1 MEMLT
6 MGLSSIRRIAVRAER
21 PLLPSDEVAVRLAC
35 SLAAKAG
42 ASVQALAYPT
52 NVLSSQVGPGDG
64 SLAVAKTELERWA
77 QEAGAPIA
85 VHDRTNFAEG
95 IGETFA
101 TLLQLCD
108 LGILGAPAQ
117 QSAGFRMIAST
128 AIFNGGPVL
137 FLPESHTKTQT
148 LSRILVGWKP
158 GAAASRALK
167 AAIALADA
175 DCEIVVAQVEEPDIS
190 RVDESGIEAT
200 HFVAAHGISARFE
213 AISAQGLNA
222 HAALVAATK
231 AFEADVLATGAIRH
245 GPIHQSLFGS
255 VTRDLLEDGFR
266 IPTLLAG

>member
-1 MEMLT
+1 

-35 SLAAKAG
+35 SLAAKVG

-52 NVLSSQVGPGDG
+52 NVLSSQVGSGDG
-64 SLAVAKTELERWA
+64 SLTAAKAELERWA

-101 TLLQLCD
+101 TLLQLSD
-108 LGILGAPAQ
+108 LGILGVPAQ

-137 FLPESHTKTQT
+137 FVPESHTKAQT

-167 AAIALADA
+167 AAIALAEA
-175 DCEIVVAQVEEPDIS
+175 DCEIIVAQVEEPDIS